1 MNTLKLTIACKNR
14 DIAKAYAAEIGAV
27 LFTSNSP
34 STDHLPFAAMIV
46 GTTDDLEKAQTVG
59 DAGVYLVCERT
70 IKNQPLDKLGHSDLP
85 GIVGLFPM
93 VAHPVAGASA
103 SDAHWRDNHAPLAL
117 EVHTRMTHYYQY
129 AILHTFSG
137 PALNG
142 IAACCCATEDDL
154 RHHFYG
160 TPDGEQQIL
169 SDIRQFADTKRSP
182 RRVIAI
188 AESFVR

>member
-1 MNTLKLTIACKNR
+1 MNTLKLAIACKKR
-14 DIAKAYAAEIGAV
+14 DVAKAYAAEIGAV
-27 LFTSNSP
+27 LFTSNSL

-70 IKNQPLDKLGHSDLP
+70 IKNQPIDTLAHSHLP

-129 AILHTFSG
+129 AILRTFSG